1 MTVSTKTQIYHLQQ
15 LLKTR
20 HGRIGKLVL
29 CKDEFRETDEMLDE
43 ERTLDAYGFQGST
56 SKEDAPMVTIC
67 FDFKPDHQDPI
78 LLA

>member
-1 MTVSTKTQIYHLQQ
+1 
-15 LLKTR
+15 
-20 HGRIGKLVL
+20 
-29 CKDEFRETDEMLDE
+29 
-43 ERTLDAYGFQGST
+43 LDAYGFQGST